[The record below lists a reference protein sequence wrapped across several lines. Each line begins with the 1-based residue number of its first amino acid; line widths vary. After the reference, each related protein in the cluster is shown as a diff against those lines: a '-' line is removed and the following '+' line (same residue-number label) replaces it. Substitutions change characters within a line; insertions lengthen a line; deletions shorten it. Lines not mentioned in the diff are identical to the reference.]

1 MIRKTA
7 ILTITIVLM
16 FCQSVLASNV
26 SENEV
31 KATIV
36 KHSIALGIEPAL
48 ALSIAKTESKF
59 RHNVRSPYGAVG
71 VFQLMPSTAQRLGV
85 NPYYLSDNIRGG
97 LMYYKMMYKMFGST
111 ELALAAYNAGP
122 VAVARRKSVPAS
134 SRQFVNSIMSDYHYY
149 KKNPDQAII
158 QATRKAP
165 KANHQLPKPKTS
177 MKPAISTSPVS
188 INGGKDAGLAKH
200 TTKMIDVSA
209 TKAVKDSLI

>member
-1 MIRKTA
+1 
-7 ILTITIVLM
+7 
-16 FCQSVLASNV
+16 
-26 SENEV
+26 
-31 KATIV
+31 
-36 KHSIALGIEPAL
+36 
-48 ALSIAKTESKF
+48 
-59 RHNVRSPYGAVG
+59 
-71 VFQLMPSTAQRLGV
+71 
-85 NPYYLSDNIRGG
+85 
-97 LMYYKMMYKMFGST
+97 MYYKMMYKMFGST